1 MSTDELYALLDL
13 KFSGSYI
20 DVKRSGNQYLITVVD
35 DVFVGKKP
43 VQRQQLVYSALQ
55 TAITSGI
62 IHAVQIK
69 THSKQEWQQIISNKV

>member
-1 MSTDELYALLDL
+1 MSTDELYTLLDPN
-13 KFSGSYI
+13 FSGSYI
-20 DVKRSGNQYLITVVD
+20 DVKRSGNQYLITIVD

-69 THSKQEWQQIISNKV
+69 TYSKQEWQQIISNMG